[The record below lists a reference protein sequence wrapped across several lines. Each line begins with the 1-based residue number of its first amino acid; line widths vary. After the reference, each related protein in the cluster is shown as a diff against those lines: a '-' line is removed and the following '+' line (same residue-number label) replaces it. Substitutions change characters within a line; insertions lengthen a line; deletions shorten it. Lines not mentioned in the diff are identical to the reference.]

1 MRAKRSDPVRRVAL
15 VGRPNVGKTSLLM
28 HVTGTPQRPV
38 NFPGTSVERTESSVR
53 VDGQE
58 LRLIDLPGVVSL
70 VAGSPDERVTID
82 FLHDPAQRPDLLC
95 AVVDA
100 TKLPIELRF
109 LQQERGLRLPIVVAL
124 TKLDVAEAEGRPVAV
139 DSLQRALGRPIVVVN
154 GHSGDGADRLRAVL
168 LAVALDPHASDPP
181 AAARP
186 ALRRAVAIP
195 PGAMVST
202 SPAEPRPEGAAKV
215 VAAPPLAAHAPAARN
230 RTDALDAVLL
240 HRLAGPILLLLVIVA
255 MFQLVFRIAEPFMG
269 YVEVAQSAL
278 SDAIGGLLGEG
289 AVRSFVVDG
298 VINGIGST
306 FVFVPQIALLIAF
319 VTLLESSG
327 YMARAVFLLDRLL
340 RRFGLTGRSF
350 VPLTSSFACAIPG
363 ILASRII
370 ADERDRIATIVVS
383 PLMSCSARLPV
394 YVVLLAAFFP
404 AEQAGLLLLALY
416 LLGILAAVVVAVVLR
431 RTALRGGRSS
441 LLMELPSYQWPSL
454 RVVGRQVLAAVMQFV
469 RTAGSV
475 ILLATVVVWTLSY
488 FPRSDAVQAQFAQ
501 ERSAVPAGAARED
514 ELARIDAREQA
525 AYLEQSYLARIGKAI
540 QPVFAPAGFDWRQ
553 TVGILAAF
561 PAREL
566 VIPTLGTLHSLG
578 AIEADRD
585 NADPRLLTQLRQATD
600 AAGRPTM
607 NGLVALA
614 LMAFFALCSQC
625 VGTLAAIRRETHGWR
640 WPAFTFGYMTVLAW
654 GVAVAIYQIGSMLG
668 YGLPR

>member
-1 MRAKRSDPVRRVAL
+1 MR
-15 VGRPNVGKTSLLM
+15 M

-38 NFPGTSVERTESSVR
+38 NFPGTSVERTESAVM

-70 VAGSPDERVTID
+70 VAGSPDERVTIH
-82 FLHDPAQRPDLLC
+82 FLQDPAERPDLIC

-109 LQQERGLRLPIVVAL
+109 LQQVRTLRLPIVVAL
-124 TKLDVAEAEGRPVAV
+124 TKLDVAVAEGRPVAV
-139 DSLQRALGRPIVVVN
+139 EALQRALGLPMVVVN
-154 GHSGDGADRLRAVL
+154 GLTGEGAGRLRAAL
-168 LAVALDPHASDPP
+168 LAADLEQPEPSPSSASQPP
-181 AAARP
+181 AQWSLSRSPGRNSGPMPSAEAAS
-186 ALRRAVAIP
+186 AVAAAIP
-195 PGAMVST
+195 
-202 SPAEPRPEGAAKV
+202 EAKAQAV
-215 VAAPPLAAHAPAARN
+215 RN
-230 RTDALDAVLL
+230 RTDAIDALLL
-240 HRLAGPILLLLVIVA
+240 HRWAGPLVLLLVIVA
-255 MFQLVFRIAEPFMG
+255 MFQLVFRVAEPFMG
-269 YVEVAQSAL
+269 YIENAQALVSAAL
-278 SDAIGGLLGEG
+278 EPWLGEG
-289 AVRSFVVDG
+289 ALRSFVIDG
-298 VINGIGST
+298 VVNGIGST

-404 AEQAGLLLLALY
+404 SEQAGLLLLALY
-416 LLGILAAVVVAVVLR
+416 LLGILAAVAVAVVLR

-475 ILLATVVVWTLSY
+475 ILLATVVVWSLSY
-488 FPRSDAVQAQFAQ
+488 FPRSEAVQARFQA
-501 ERSAVPAGAARED
+501 ERSAVPDDAQREAA
-514 ELARIDAREQA
+514 LARIDAREQA
-525 AYLEQSYLARIGKAI
+525 AYLEQSYLAHIGKAI

-578 AIEADRD
+578 SIEADRD
-585 NADPRLLTQLRQATD
+585 NADPRLLTQLREATD
-600 AAGRPTM
+600 AEGKPTM